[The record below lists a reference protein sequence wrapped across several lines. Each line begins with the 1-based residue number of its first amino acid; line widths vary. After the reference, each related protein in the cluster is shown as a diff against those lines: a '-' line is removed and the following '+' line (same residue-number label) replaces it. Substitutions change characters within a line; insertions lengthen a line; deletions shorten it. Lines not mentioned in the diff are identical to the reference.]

1 MNVQHERNLFL
12 RTRLRSEGLLN
23 DGITAQLE
31 MPWRANG
38 LLAQAAFFLL
48 TCIGLGAFY
57 GLLHVLDMG
66 GEGIVAGVAAIA
78 LAEYL
83 IGARR
88 WFFTGVEAALWLGG
102 LFALISELPS
112 SGKPEAMLVLA
123 AACAIAGA
131 RVRNP
136 LFGALAAIFV
146 MLYFEKRFDLGVL
159 CALIVALGA
168 CIALLRTWRRPTTEA
183 LWIALALVMP
193 IAGRFTADRDWR
205 DATIALYAIFGIIAL
220 SLAITKRHHA
230 FFLAAIIAL
239 AIAGADFAEKLND
252 APEEAK
258 LAVAGA
264 LLLILAFAI
273 SRTLRGR
280 TDGLVLTPIQLT
292 PFDDAVEAG
301 ATLALQPTTSAPRAA
316 DPQPAGVDGG
326 GGEFGGAGA
335 SGDY

>member
-1 MNVQHERNLFL
+1 MNAQHERNLFL
-12 RTRLRSEGLLN
+12 RARLRSDGLLN
-23 DGITAQLE
+23 DGIAAQLE

-38 LLAQAAFFLL
+38 VLAQAAFFVL

-57 GLLHVLDMG
+57 GLLHVVDMG

-123 AACAIAGA
+123 AACGIAGA

-146 MLYFEKRFDLGVL
+146 MLYCEKRFDLGVL

-193 IAGRFTADRDWR
+193 IAGRFTADSRWR
-205 DATIALYAIFGIIAL
+205 DTTIALYAVFGMIAL
-220 SLAITKRHHA
+220 GLALARRHHA

-239 AIAGADFAEKLND
+239 AIAGGDIAEQIA
-252 APEEAK
+252 APEDAK
-258 LAVAGA
+258 LAIAGA
-264 LLLILAFAI
+264 FLLIIAFAI

-280 TDGLVLTPIQLT
+280 THGLVLTPIQLT
-292 PFDDAVEAG
+292 PLDDAVEAG
-301 ATLALQPTTSAPRAA
+301 ATLALQPTTPAPPAPE
-316 DPQPAGVDGG
+316 PQPATGG
-326 GGEFGGAGA
+326 GGFGGAGA

>member
-1 MNVQHERNLFL
+1 MNAQHERNLFL
-12 RTRLRSEGLLN
+12 RARLRSDGLLH
-23 DGITAQLE
+23 DAVAAQLE

-136 LFGALAAIFV
+136 LFGAVAAIFV

-159 CALIVALGA
+159 CALVIALAA

-193 IAGRFTADRDWR
+193 VAGRFTADRDWR
-205 DATIALYAIFGIIAL
+205 DITIALYAIFGVIAL
-220 SLAITKRHHA
+220 ALALARRHHA
-230 FFLAAIIAL
+230 YFLAAMISL
-239 AIAGADFAEKLND
+239 GIAGGDQAEKLT

-264 LLLILAFAI
+264 LLLLIAFAV

-280 TDGLVLTPIQLT
+280 THGLVLIPIQLT
-292 PFDDAVEAG
+292 PFDDAAEAG
-301 ATLALQPTTSAPRAA
+301 ATLALQPTASAPVPE
-316 DPQPAGVDGG
+316 PQPAGGG
-326 GGEFGGAGA
+326 GGFGGAGA

>member
-1 MNVQHERNLFL
+1 MNAQHERNLFL
-12 RTRLRSEGLLN
+12 RARLRSGGLLN
-23 DGITAQLE
+23 DGIATQLD

-48 TCIGLGAFY
+48 TCIGLSAFY
-57 GLLHVLDMG
+57 GLLRVLDMG
-66 GEGIVAGVAAIA
+66 GEGIVGGVAAIV

-83 IGARR
+83 IGTRR

-146 MLYFEKRFDLGVL
+146 MLYFEQRFDLGVL
-159 CALIVALGA
+159 CALVIAFGA

-193 IAGRFTADRDWR
+193 IAGRFTADREWR
-205 DATIALYAIFGIIAL
+205 DTTILLYAIFGIIAL
-220 SLAITKRHHA
+220 SLALARRHHA
-230 FFLAAIIAL
+230 FFLAAMIAL
-239 AIAGADFAEKLND
+239 AIAGTDFSEKWNH
-252 APEEAK
+252 APAEAK
-258 LAVAGA
+258 LAISGS

-273 SRTLRGR
+273 SRALRGH
-280 TDGLVLTPIQLT
+280 TQGLVLTPIQLT
-292 PFDDAVEAG
+292 PFDDLAETG
-301 ATLALQPTTSAPRAA
+301 ATLALQPTASAPVPE
-316 DPQPAGVDGG
+316 PQPVGG
-326 GGEFGGAGA
+326 GGGFGGAGA

>member
-1 MNVQHERNLFL
+1 MNAQHERNYFL
-12 RTRLRSEGLLN
+12 RARLRSDGLLN
-23 DGITAQLE
+23 DSIAAQLE

-66 GEGIVAGVAAIA
+66 GEGIVAGLAAIV

-146 MLYFEKRFDLGVL
+146 MLYFEKRLDLGVL

-168 CIALLRTWRRPTTEA
+168 CTALLRTWRRPTTEA

-193 IAGRFTADRDWR
+193 IAGRFAADDIWR
-205 DATIALYAIFGIIAL
+205 DTTIVLYSIFGIIAL
-220 SLAITKRHHA
+220 SLAVARRHHA
-230 FFLAAIIAL
+230 YFLAAMISL
-239 AIAGADFAEKLND
+239 AIAGGDLAERLT

-264 LLLILAFAI
+264 LLLIIAFAI

-280 TDGLVLTPIQLT
+280 THGLVLTPIQLT
-292 PFDDAVEAG
+292 PFDDAVETG
-301 ATLALQPTTSAPRAA
+301 AMLTLQPTTSAPPAPE
-316 DPQPAGVDGG
+316 PQPVGG
-326 GGEFGGAGA
+326 GGGFGGAGA